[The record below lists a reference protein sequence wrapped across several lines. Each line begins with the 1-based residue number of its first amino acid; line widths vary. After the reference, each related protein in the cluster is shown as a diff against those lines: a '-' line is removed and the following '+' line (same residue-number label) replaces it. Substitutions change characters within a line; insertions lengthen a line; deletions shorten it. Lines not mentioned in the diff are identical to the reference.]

1 MLILNV
7 VIVVGVGDRAKRVEL
22 ECVPVLLNCAENLLA
37 NRYRHR
43 FIGRRNPKPFGM
55 DLMEMICGDDIE
67 RELSLRLGVP
77 EVVQNG
83 LYLYVDILIAQLKLH
98 GELDTSRL
106 VKLGIRLILENF
118 SLYFVVE
125 LKLFSG

>member
-1 MLILNV
+1 
-7 VIVVGVGDRAKRVEL
+7 
-22 ECVPVLLNCAENLLA
+22 
-37 NRYRHR
+37 
-43 FIGRRNPKPFGM
+43 M
-55 DLMEMICGDDIE
+55 DLMEMIGGDDIE